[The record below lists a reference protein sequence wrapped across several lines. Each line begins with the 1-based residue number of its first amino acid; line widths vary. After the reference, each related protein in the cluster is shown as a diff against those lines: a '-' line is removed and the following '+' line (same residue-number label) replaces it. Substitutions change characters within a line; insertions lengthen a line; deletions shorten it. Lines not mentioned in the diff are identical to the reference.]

1 MTFRAL
7 CCVLLLSVVSATG
20 CGTMANLAHSNS
32 DEGGRIP
39 FGGVKRDMAAIHNPS
54 GNEPGPITHR
64 KRQLE
69 QYPHE
74 VLTFL
79 CAVDLPFS
87 LVGDLLTWGYT
98 SAYTTVN
105 APVPVPPVTFAASP
119 VTLPPTAILATLQP
133 PAAPMA
139 TKPTS
144 LPPMPQPMAPPRSLD
159 PLPEHQPKPAKL
171 P

>member
-64 KRQLE
+64 KHQSE

-74 VLTFL
+74 MLTFL

-87 LVGDLLTWGYT
+87 LVGDLLTWAYT

-105 APVPVPPVTFAASP
+105 APVPVPPITFAASP
-119 VTLPPTAILATLQP
+119 ATLPLNAAPPATLPPAMP
-133 PAAPMA
+133 PTRPG
-139 TKPTS
+139 S
-144 LPPMPQPMAPPRSLD
+144 
-159 PLPEHQPKPAKL
+159 
-171 P
+171 